1 MQKCIGLKT
10 TYMDNSTKQSLAPDV
25 SVVVVQ
31 TSRTYQV
38 KPSTFLSLDIEAE
51 LINFVKYFRLDDQL
65 TMKLLFEHYPDV
77 ARKLVEG
84 LSSINKTQRVCM

>member
-1 MQKCIGLKT
+1 MQPNLMI
-10 TYMDNSTKQSLAPDV
+10 SSEPP
-25 SVVVVQ
+25 
-31 TSRTYQV
+31 RTFQV
-38 KPSTFLSLDIEAE
+38 KAHTFLSLDIEKE

-84 LSSINKTQRVCM
+84 LSSLNKTQRVCM